1 MALLENAKTAT
12 SSGAY
17 DRLFGML
24 ELGALA
30 SKIHSAVI
38 SAGNELERIIAES
51 ARNISDLDE
60 FLEKDIMPE
69 GVFLAHKKEIRN
81 CRALSFPG
89 SEPDFMVFRSRN
101 GVRHCYIVELKDGH
115 LFDTKKVAAESQAM
129 RNFIERHAQNLRYKM
144 SSHFCAF
151 NQHDREAIRTGF
163 KNRISPQGA
172 MTGREFCELLEIEYD
187 EIVERRKAD
196 GPANVTYFLEE
207 LVKIEPVRNRLN
219 ELLAG

>member
-1 MALLENAKTAT
+1 MALLENARTAT

-17 DRLFGML
+17 DRLFGL
-24 ELGALA
+24 PELGALA
-30 SKIHSAVI
+30 SKMHSAVI

-60 FLEKDIMPE
+60 FLEKEIMPE
-69 GVFLAHKKEIRN
+69 GVFLANKRGIRD
-81 CRALSFPG
+81 CRALNFPG

-101 GVRHCYIVELKDGH
+101 GVWHCYIVELKDGH

-129 RNFIERHAQNLRYKM
+129 RNFIERNAQNFRYEV

-151 NQHDREAIRTGF
+151 NQGDKEAIRTGF
-163 KNRISPQGA
+163 KNRIDPQEA
-172 MTGREFCELLEIEYD
+172 MTGREFCELLEIDHD

-219 ELLAG
+219 ELLAE